1 MKVSL
6 CLQDPQGGGQTGIQS
21 PGEYQDEGDARSS
34 PGAHCIRGW
43 VTLWL
48 TCPPQG
54 CSLIGLVS
62 LKVYLMVVVK
72 MAEKHIKVELMI

>member
-1 MKVSL
+1 MFVL
-6 CLQDPQGGGQTGIQS
+6 PLYVG
-21 PGEYQDEGDARSS
+21 
-34 PGAHCIRGW
+34 GAHCIRGW
-43 VTLWL
+43 LTLRL

-62 LKVYLMVVVK
+62 LKVYLMVAAM